1 MMPTQQTRIL
11 IVDDEPE
18 RSKGWETNIQA
29 LGFEGVSVTALD
41 LGGSRALIEA
51 ADRRRRS
58 ARAGTEPF
66 ASDIACT
73 LDEVD
78 VLIVDYDLQ
87 EMVEA
92 GQWSTGLWVAM
103 LARAFTRVKLVVLV
117 NQFGTNMFDLTLSK
131 GLKSRADFDIGS
143 AQLLNPAL
151 WDRSR
156 VDGYTPWGWVDGILS
171 ATSRFKAMVDWVRE
185 NLDRPVLS
193 TLGFSNGLH
202 DVDPDTCVSPELWQE
217 CVGEQSR
224 TFRQMVGEAEFLTPK
239 DRESI
244 VQFDESCAR
253 VAAAIVTHWLDR
265 FLIPANDVLVDIP
278 HLVSASPWLLNGREN
293 AQSWQATTGPSGFDV
308 LLPGVRNHAFAPAF
322 PLSRPVVWRKR
333 VERAADLSEPRG
345 FTYDGFPDLVFCEDT
360 SRFHPFDDARSF
372 SCRLPCRDPQRF
384 VANPERVAPT
394 NGGHSLTD
402 VVYEPSVFFAL

>member
-1 MMPTQQTRIL
+1 MPTTPMRIL

-18 RSKGWETNIQA
+18 RSKGWEKQIQA
-29 LGFEGVSVTALD
+29 LGFDGVSVAALD
-41 LGGSRALIEA
+41 LDGSRAVIEG
-51 ADRRRRS
+51 ADKRRRG
-58 ARAGTEPF
+58 AREGSDPF
-66 ASDIACT
+66 VSHIECA

-131 GLKSRADFDIGS
+131 GLKSRADFDVGS

-151 WDRSR
+151 WDRAR
-156 VDGYTPWGWVDGILS
+156 IDGYAPWSWLDGVLT
-171 ATSRFKAMVDWVRE
+171 ATSRLEAMIEWVKG
-185 NLDRPVLS
+185 NLDSPVLC
-193 TLGFSNGLH
+193 TLGFGNG
-202 DVDPDTCVSPELWQE
+202 VEGADPDTFVPQDLWQE
-217 CVGEQSR
+217 CVGDQSR

-244 VQFDESCAR
+244 VRFDEPCAR

-265 FLIPANDVLVDIP
+265 LVIPTNDVLIDLP
-278 HLVSASPWLLNGREN
+278 HLASASPWLLNGREESG
-293 AQSWQATTGPSGFDV
+293 AWQSTVGPDGFDA
-308 LLPGVRNHAFAPAF
+308 LLPGVRQHAFEPAF
-322 PLSRPVVWRKR
+322 PLSRSVVWRKK
-333 VERAADLSEPRG
+333 VARAADLAEPMG

-360 SRFHPFDDARSF
+360 SRFHAFEDARSF
-372 SCRLPCRDPQRF
+372 SCRLPSSDPQRF
-384 VANPERVAPT
+384 VVNPDRVVPKD
-394 NGGHSLTD
+394 GGHVLTD
-402 VVYEPSVFFAL
+402 VVYEPSVFFAV